1 MEGRKINGEPASSL
15 KVGTTTHLA
24 QILFRP
30 CSFSNNHEQS
40 GEKDNETMSNVTEH
54 DREQERERDHSEE
67 SRVDLLIRRDTVAVH
82 NVLEP
87 FGELVCAVESGWC
100 LVRAQFM

>member
-1 MEGRKINGEPASSL
+1 MHSQEKRSNDLS
-15 KVGTTTHLA
+15 
-24 QILFRP
+24 QIGFGPLPLSDDHPQRR
-30 CSFSNNHEQS
+30 HEDD
-40 GEKDNETMSNVTEH
+40 EAVPDVTEH
-54 DREQERERDHSEE
+54 NCEQERERDHSEE

-87 FGELVCAVESGWC
+87 FGELVRAVESGWC